1 MQFSLLY
8 HFFSNAGYVY
18 MNGDIGKSTAVG
30 NTAIYT
36 SNQIDTTSGGIM
48 GAPVGM
54 TAVAIVP
61 VQTQTNP
68 APPQNTEYALVNGN
82 MMQTVNEMQTNVVG
96 EYYSASDQSGGE
108 TTAGSSGT
116 SGQVNE
122 NGIPM
127 DQLKQMLS
135 AQLEYYF
142 SR

>member
-1 MQFSLLY
+1 
-8 HFFSNAGYVY
+8 
-18 MNGDIGKSTAVG
+18 MNGDIGKTAAVG

-36 SNQIDTTSGGIM
+36 TTTGNQIDTTSGGGIM

-61 VQTQTNP
+61 VQTTGTNHPVAAVP
-68 APPQNTEYALVNGN
+68 APLPNPEYALVNGN
-82 MMQTVNEMQTNVVG
+82 MVQTVADIQTD
-96 EYYSASDQSGGE
+96 YYNASDQSGGGGGGE
-108 TTAGSSGT
+108 TTASSG
-116 SGQVNE
+116 GQQVNE